1 MAICRFFCTMDV
13 DQEIES
19 ILLKLLP
26 DGLELFSVK
35 TAVVKGGAVI
45 KVALDKPNSK
55 YGSPSIEELESVSR
69 QLSDSL
75 SALPEAFQNPQVEVT
90 SPGAERA
97 LRLPGDLPRF
107 LGFPMKVQ
115 FYEEDKIQVK
125 RLRLQTVQD
134 AVAVWTEFKKHK
146 KQSKKNADVKQV
158 EIPIKSLKAVNLIL
172 EY

>member
-75 SALPEAFQNPQVEVT
+75 SSLPEAFQNPQVEVT

-115 FYEEDKIQVK
+115 FYEEDKVQVK

-134 AVAVWTEFKKHK
+134 AVVIWTEFKKNK
-146 KQSKKNADVKQV
+146 NQSKKNADVKQV